1 MKKNIEESENL
12 NEEIAQVNPK
22 SEDLWSK
29 IAITK
34 ESDRALIEL
43 LMRIHDGFNAG
54 RATKQELASFIIMRF
69 FNSYSDSD
77 IHEIRSQ
84 FFDPI
89 LMMEAELRKAKE
101 TGILSD
107 AVKEFFQNQFMG
119 SSVTQPNAKKTKKN
133 LNTDIIKD
141 NVLSQKESA

>member
-1 MKKNIEESENL
+1 MTKHLEDNENSVEQISNPNSKIED
-12 NEEIAQVNPK
+12 Q
-22 SEDLWSK
+22 WSK

-34 ESDRALIEL
+34 ASDKALIEL
-43 LMRIHDGFNAG
+43 LLRIHDGFSAG
-54 RATKQELASFIIMRF
+54 RATKQELASFIILRF
-69 FNSYSDSD
+69 FNTYSDSD

-119 SSVTQPNAKKTKKN
+119 SSVNQPNAKKTKKN
-133 LNTDIIKD
+133 LNADIIKD
-141 NVLSQKESA
+141 NVISQKESA

>member
-1 MKKNIEESENL
+1 MRKLLEENENSTEQIS
-12 NEEIAQVNPK
+12 NPNPK
-22 SEDLWSK
+22 IEDQWSK

-43 LMRIHDGFNAG
+43 LTRIHDGFNAG
-54 RATKQELASFIIMRF
+54 RATKQEVASLIIMRF
-69 FNSYSDSD
+69 FKNCSETELQ
-77 IHEIRSQ
+77 EIRSQ

-119 SSVTQPNAKKTKKN
+119 SSANQPNAKKTKKN
-133 LNTDIIKD
+133 LNADIIKD
-141 NVLSQKESA
+141 NVQIQKESA